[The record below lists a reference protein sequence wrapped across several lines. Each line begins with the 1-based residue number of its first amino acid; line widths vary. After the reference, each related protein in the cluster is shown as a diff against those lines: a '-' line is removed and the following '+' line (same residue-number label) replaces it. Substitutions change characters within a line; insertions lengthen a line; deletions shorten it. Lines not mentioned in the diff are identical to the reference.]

1 MPNPNIIKGNNSPN
15 PLNGT
20 SGVDHMYGYGG
31 NDTLLGYSGDD
42 ILDGGVGADTMMG
55 GTNND
60 TYYVDNSGDKVVE
73 SKGEGRDTVRST
85 ITYALTENVEVLILE
100 GGDADIDGFGNSESN
115 DIYGNYGDNALYGGD
130 GQDALI
136 GNFGDDRLYGGNDM
150 DILIGGQGH
159 DTMVG
164 GDGNDTYYTDGLDVI
179 IEGGGASSGWDTVRS
194 SVSHVLAANVEAL
207 VLEGGANADGAGNE
221 LDNVLTGNA
230 GSNMLFGYAG
240 DDTLDGGSGGADT
253 LFGGADDDTYYIGGN
268 DHVIE
273 HAGPNGG
280 IDRVYSFSDYAM
292 EANIEILQL
301 TGAAT
306 SATGNN
312 LANTIVGNMYD
323 NIIDGGALNDN
334 LSGGAG
340 NDTFVFRAGEANGD
354 AVYDFTG
361 NGAAAGD
368 VLEFEGYGPGATFQ
382 QLTATEWRISS
393 ADGSIQDTIVLI
405 GAPALDA
412 SDWHFT

>member
-1 MPNPNIIKGNNSPN
+1 MPVNIIKGNNSPN
-15 PLNGT
+15 PLYGT
-20 SGVDHMYGYGG
+20 SGVDHIYGYGG
-31 NDTLLGYSGDD
+31 NDTLFGYAGDD
-42 ILDGGVGADTMMG
+42 VLDGGKGADTMFG
-55 GTNND
+55 GANND
-60 TYYVDNSGDKVVE
+60 TYYVDDPLDKVIE
-73 SKGEGRDTVRST
+73 NKNEGHDTVRSS

-100 GGDADIDGFGNSESN
+100 GGDADIDGFGNSGSN
-115 DIYGNYGDNALYGGD
+115 DIYGNYGDNKLYGGD

-136 GNFGDDRLYGGNDM
+136 GNFGDDHLYGGNDM

-179 IEGGGASSGWDTVRS
+179 IEGTGASSGWGTVRS
-194 SVSHVLAANVEAL
+194 SVTHTLAANVEAL
-207 VLEGGANADGAGNE
+207 ILEGGANADGAGNE

-230 GSNMLFGYAG
+230 GSNMLFGYTG

-253 LFGGADDDTYYIGGN
+253 LFGGDDDDTYYIGGF

-280 IDRVYSFSDYAM
+280 IDRVYSNTNYTM

-301 TGAAT
+301 TGAAAI
-306 SATGNN
+306 ATGND

-323 NIIDGGALNDN
+323 NTIDGGALNDN

-340 NDTFVFRAGEANGD
+340 NDTFVFHAGEANGD
-354 AVYDFTG
+354 AIYDFTG

-368 VLEFEGYGPGATFQ
+368 VLEFQGYGPGATFQ
-382 QLTATEWRISS
+382 QLTATEWQISS
-393 ADGSIQDTIVLI
+393 ADGSIHDTIVLI
-405 GAPALDA
+405 GAPTLDA
-412 SDWHFT
+412 SDWHFA